1 MRWQKIRNYLAYT
14 IGHRGS
20 FLMLLALAFTFY
32 GIGVIKQNSVYDT
45 YPYRFISWDVWGYV
59 WIATG
64 ITALIGAFRIHDRV
78 SFMASTIIS
87 GLWTV
92 RWFVVSIRDPHASV
106 WSTALTWVVITGI
119 ILIVSTWPEVH
130 IRFDKDRPNPPP
142 DIHIR
147 E

>member
-20 FLMLLALAFTFY
+20 FLILLALAFIFY
-32 GIGVIKQNSVYDT
+32 GVGVIRENAAYDI
-45 YPYRFISWDVWGYV
+45 YPYRWISWDQWGYI

-64 ITALIGAFRIHDRV
+64 LAAFAGAFMTRDRV
-78 SFMASTIIS
+78 PFMTATVVS
-87 GLWTV
+87 GLWTI
-92 RWFVVSIRDPHASV
+92 RWFAVSFEVPHASI

-130 IRFDKDRPNPPP
+130 IRFDRDEPKSPP